1 MTCNNCYNPSCDS
14 TCGCSQQ
21 VKGSC
26 VFYQGANLTCLDV
39 IKGDDYDSILASLN
53 TLICDLVAPTGIQ
66 TTLTGCSSITV
77 TQTSSTNYNVCL
89 STATQTQINN
99 NTSNIATL
107 SACVNS
113 GVLDLVSNDGSVNIS
128 VDTPSTGCGVILD
141 LSVPTPSGTPIVDGI
156 IYSNS
161 TKVEAN
167 TGVGTDVV
175 LKDSSTSIGDYY
187 SLNGL
192 EVGDEI
198 RWRANGQIDSDG
210 NTVDILKY
218 DFRNGASSGGII
230 NGATFTGFS
239 TGGNETSWQME
250 GTATVLDNTALNAE
264 LLVSIKL
271 FRNGLANSNVSDTVR
286 DLYIFNQTITGVD
299 LTQLRIA
306 IKYNRSIPNIFGP
319 TNFARQLVVEI
330 RKMI

>member
-14 TCGCSQQ
+14 TCGCPQQ

-39 IKGDDYDSILASLN
+39 TKGDDYDSILASLN

-107 SACVNS
+107 SACAANTVKDITSTTLTITTASTNTC
-113 GVLDLVSNDGSVNIS
+113 GRTLNIE
-128 VDTPSTGCGVILD
+128 
-141 LSVPTPSGTPIVDGI
+141 VPTPSGTPIVDGI

-167 TGVGTDVV
+167 TGVGTDLV
-175 LKDSSTSIGDYY
+175 LKDSSTSIGSYY
-187 SLNGL
+187 LSNGL

-306 IKYNRSIPNIFGP
+306 IKYTRNIPNIFGP

>member
-14 TCGCSQQ
+14 TCGCPQQ

-39 IKGDDYDSILASLN
+39 TKGDDYDSILASLN

-66 TTLTGCSSITV
+66 TTLTGCGSITV
-77 TQTSSTNYNVCL
+77 TPTSSTNYNVCL
-89 STATQTQINN
+89 STATQTQINS

-107 SACVNS
+107 SACAANTVKDITSTTLTITTASTNTC
-113 GVLDLVSNDGSVNIS
+113 GRTLNIE
-128 VDTPSTGCGVILD
+128 
-141 LSVPTPSGTPIVDGI
+141 VPTPSGTPIVDGI

-175 LKDSSTSIGDYY
+175 LKDSSTSIGSYY
-187 SLNGL
+187 LSNGL

-250 GTATVLDNTALNAE
+250 GTATILDNTALNAE
-264 LLVSIKL
+264 LLVSVKL

>member
-14 TCGCSQQ
+14 TCGCPQQ

-39 IKGDDYDSILASLN
+39 TKGDDYDSILASLN
-53 TLICDLVAPTGIQ
+53 TIVCNLVAPTGIQ
-66 TTLTGCSSITV
+66 TTLTGCDSITV
-77 TQTSSTNYNVCL
+77 TPTSSTNYNVCL
-89 STATQTQINN
+89 STATQTQINS
-99 NTSNIATL
+99 NTSSIATL
-107 SACVNS
+107 SACAANTVKAITSSSLIITTASTNTC
-113 GVLDLVSNDGSVNIS
+113 GRTLNIE
-128 VDTPSTGCGVILD
+128 
-141 LSVPTPSGTPIVDGI
+141 VPVPSGTPIVDGI
-156 IYSNS
+156 IYSDS
-161 TKVEAN
+161 TKEEAN
-167 TGVGTDVV
+167 RGVGTDVV
-175 LKDSSTSIGDYY
+175 LKNSGNSIGSYY
-187 SLNGL
+187 LSNGL

-218 DFRNGASSGGII
+218 DFRNGLSPVGII
-230 NGATFTGFS
+230 TGATFTGFS

-264 LLVSIKL
+264 LLVSVKL

-299 LTQLRIA
+299 LTQLIIA
-306 IKYNRSIPNIFGP
+306 IKYTRNIPNIFGP

>member
-14 TCGCSQQ
+14 TCGCPQQ

-26 VFYQGANLTCLDV
+26 VFYQGANLTCLNV
-39 IKGDDYDSILASLN
+39 TKGDDYDSILASLN

-107 SACVNS
+107 SACAANTVKDITSTTLTITTASTNTC
-113 GVLDLVSNDGSVNIS
+113 GRTLNIE
-128 VDTPSTGCGVILD
+128 
-141 LSVPTPSGTPIVDGI
+141 VPTPSGTPIVDGI

-306 IKYNRSIPNIFGP
+306 IKYTRNIPNIFGP

>member
-14 TCGCSQQ
+14 TCGCPQQ

-39 IKGDDYDSILASLN
+39 TKGDDYDSILASLN
-53 TLICDLVAPTGIQ
+53 TIVCNLVAPTGIQ
-66 TTLTGCSSITV
+66 TTLTGCDSITV
-77 TQTSSTNYNVCL
+77 TPTSSTNYNVCL
-89 STATQTQINN
+89 STTTQTQINN

-107 SACVNS
+107 SACAANTVKDITSSSLIITTASTNTC
-113 GVLDLVSNDGSVNIS
+113 GRTLNIE
-128 VDTPSTGCGVILD
+128 
-141 LSVPTPSGTPIVDGI
+141 VPTPSGTPIVDGI

-250 GTATVLDNTALNAE
+250 GTATILDNTRLNAE

-306 IKYNRSIPNIFGP
+306 IKYTRNIPNIFGP

>member
-14 TCGCSQQ
+14 TCGCPQQ

-39 IKGDDYDSILASLN
+39 TKGDDYDSILASLN

-107 SACVNS
+107 SACAANTVKDITSTTLTITTASTNTC
-113 GVLDLVSNDGSVNIS
+113 GRTLNIE
-128 VDTPSTGCGVILD
+128 
-141 LSVPTPSGTPIVDGI
+141 VPTPSGTPIVDGI

-239 TGGNETSWQME
+239 TGGRETSWQME
-250 GTATVLDNTALNAE
+250 GTATVLDNTRLNAE
-264 LLVSIKL
+264 LLVSVKL
-271 FRNGLANSNVSDTVR
+271 FRNGLANSNVSDTVK

-306 IKYNRSIPNIFGP
+306 IKYTRNIPNIFGP

>member
-14 TCGCSQQ
+14 TCGCPQQ

-39 IKGDDYDSILASLN
+39 TKGDDYDSILASLN

-66 TTLTGCSSITV
+66 TTLTGCGSITV
-77 TQTSSTNYNVCL
+77 TPTSSTNYNVCL

-107 SACVNS
+107 SACAANTVKDITSTTLTITTASTNTC
-113 GVLDLVSNDGSVNIS
+113 GRTLNIE
-128 VDTPSTGCGVILD
+128 
-141 LSVPTPSGTPIVDGI
+141 VPTPSGTPIVDGI

-175 LKDSSTSIGDYY
+175 LKDSSTSIGSYY
-187 SLNGL
+187 LSNGL

-264 LLVSIKL
+264 LLVSVKL

>member
-14 TCGCSQQ
+14 TCGCPQQ

-39 IKGDDYDSILASLN
+39 TKGDDYDSILASLN
-53 TLICDLVAPTGIQ
+53 TIVCNLVAPTGIQ
-66 TTLTGCSSITV
+66 TTLTGCDSITV
-77 TQTSSTNYNVCL
+77 TPTSSTNYNVCL

-156 IYSNS
+156 IYSDS

-175 LKDSSTSIGDYY
+175 LKDSSTSIGSYY
-187 SLNGL
+187 LSNGL

-250 GTATVLDNTALNAE
+250 GTATILDNTRLNAE

-306 IKYNRSIPNIFGP
+306 IKYNRAIPNIFGP

>member
-14 TCGCSQQ
+14 TCGCPQQ

-26 VFYQGANLTCLDV
+26 VFYQGANLTCLNV
-39 IKGDDYDSILASLN
+39 TKGDDYDSILASLN

-107 SACVNS
+107 SACAANTVKDITSTTLTITTASTNTC
-113 GVLDLVSNDGSVNIS
+113 GRTLNIE
-128 VDTPSTGCGVILD
+128 
-141 LSVPTPSGTPIVDGI
+141 VPTPSGTPIVDGI

-210 NTVDILKY
+210 NIVDILKY

-264 LLVSIKL
+264 LLVSVKL
-271 FRNGLANSNVSDTVR
+271 FRNGLANSNVSDTVK

-306 IKYNRSIPNIFGP
+306 IKYTRNIPNIFGP